1 MTLPANILSSIQKVG
16 AAAYEANTDLKQYLN
31 VYSTKVSASIVDGP
45 DSPASETLL
54 KNLRSIA
61 RLAQS
66 LEKIEDD
73 LRAVF
78 ESASK
83 IAAPDEMASTKSKS
97 APRKSKKVKIEQL
110 KSVAKSGRV
119 RSPSKLKGNGAK
131 LLEHL
136 QLLLNA
142 NDFVTVKQTDIASA
156 LGIPKGSIGASF
168 KRLIDSKLIEAAADG
183 GLKLVQSSTT

>member
-16 AAAYEANTDLKQYLN
+16 AAAYEANTNLKQYLN
-31 VYSTKVSASIVDGP
+31 GYSTTVSASIVNGP
-45 DSPASETLL
+45 DSPSSETLL
-54 KNLRSIA
+54 SNLRSIA

-66 LEKIEDD
+66 LGQIEED
-73 LRAVF
+73 LRAIF

-83 IAAPDEMASTKSKS
+83 IAASDEMASTKSKS
-97 APRKSKKVKIEQL
+97 VPRKSKKVRTKQL
-110 KSVAKSGRV
+110 KSVAKADRV

-136 QLLLNA
+136 QSLLNA

-168 KRLIDSKLIEAAADG
+168 KRLIDSKLIEVSADG
-183 GLKLVQSSTT
+183 GLKLVQSSTN